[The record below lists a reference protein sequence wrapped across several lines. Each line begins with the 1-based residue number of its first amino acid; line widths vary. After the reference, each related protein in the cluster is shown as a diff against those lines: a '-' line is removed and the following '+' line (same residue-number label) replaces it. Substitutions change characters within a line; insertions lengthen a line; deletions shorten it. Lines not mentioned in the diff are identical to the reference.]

1 MKEIHGLPGGRRE
14 VRAKDGAHRLTET
27 LAAPELPC
35 DLFRSAGAGAQP
47 PAAAELELSAGQQR
61 PPRMPGVPRN

>member
-35 DLFRSAGAGAQP
+35 GLFRSAGAGAQP
-47 PAAAELELSAGQQR
+47 PASAELPLSSGQ
-61 PPRMPGVPRN
+61 PPLPRTPEFRRN